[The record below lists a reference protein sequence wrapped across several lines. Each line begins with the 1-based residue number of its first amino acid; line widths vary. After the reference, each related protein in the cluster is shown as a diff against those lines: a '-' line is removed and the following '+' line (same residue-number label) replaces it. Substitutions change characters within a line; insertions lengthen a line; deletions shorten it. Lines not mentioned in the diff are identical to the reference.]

1 MATYKLIQDIEA
13 DDHILGPLSFRQFV
27 FALISVFMFYLCFL
41 VVTKNVAFLLLV
53 VAPPALFFGFFALP
67 FGRDQ
72 PTEVWFLAKL
82 RFWFK
87 PRKRLWDQTGI
98 KELVTINVPKKIEHI
113 YTDGLSQ
120 NEVTSRLSALAT
132 TLDSRGWAVKNA
144 IGEDQ
149 SGAVVS
155 SDRLVQSHAMPQDV
169 PNIEVRA
176 SDDILDETS
185 NPIAQQFST
194 MIDASTAAHRKRL
207 IDELNSIREDEPAV
221 AANPTPNWFMPLAS
235 GQPSAVSGQ
244 QIAVSSSPAN
254 SVAQVA
260 SADEMA
266 IADQLRQQD
275 ASQDA
280 SYSNLRTL
288 QPTASGQP
296 SAVSSQPVAVSQQ
309 LAPVSEPLSAESQ
322 QLIANSQQLVDAS
335 FQNASASTS
344 DPAILS
350 LANNND
356 LNIAT
361 LAREADKAKG
371 GSPDEV
377 VISLH

>member
-1 MATYKLIQDIEA
+1 M
-13 DDHILGPLSFRQFV
+13 GPLSFRQFV
-27 FALISVFMFYLCFL
+27 FALIAVFMGYLCFL
-41 VVTKNVAFLLLV
+41 VVTKNVPFLLV
-53 VAPPALFFGFFALP
+53 ITAPPALFFGFFALP

-120 NEVTSRLSALAT
+120 KEVTSRLSALAT

-144 IGEDQ
+144 IGD
-149 SGAVVS
+149 SASDSAVV
-155 SDRLVQSHAMPQDV
+155 SDRLVQAHTMPQSV
-169 PNIEVRA
+169 PNIEVHA
-176 SDDILDETS
+176 SDDILDVVS
-185 NPIAQQFST
+185 NPIAQQFDT

-207 IDELNSIREDEPAV
+207 IDELNSIRDDVPAQT
-221 AANPTPNWFMPLAS
+221 AIPAPNWFMP
-235 GQPSAVSGQ
+235 GVSGQ
-244 QIAVSSSPAN
+244 KAESTRPEVAEVPVGP
-254 SVAQVA
+254 VAQVA
-260 SADEMA
+260 SADE
-266 IADQLRQQD
+266 IALAAQLRQQD
-275 ASQDA
+275 ASQNA
-280 SYSNLRTL
+280 SYANLRTM
-288 QPTASGQP
+288 QPIVDKGQQAGGVGQSQVNTPVQPVVNTPTAT
-296 SAVSSQPVAVSQQ
+296 VN
-309 LAPVSEPLSAESQ
+309 EPLSAESQ
-322 QLIANSQQLVDAS
+322 QMISNSQQLVDAS
-335 FQNASASTS
+335 FQNASANTS

-371 GSPDEV
+371 SPDEV